1 MLEVELDRLMGLG
14 ELKVSDEDALKL
26 KTMSSA
32 TIDRKLKHQGEVL
45 HLLRSKGS
53 PKPIPRLRM
62 SSAYG
67 RSGRSTDTRRY
78 LYLIMKCWCP
88 TLLTLHHLLI

>member
-26 KTMSSA
+26 KTMSSV

-53 PKPIPRLRM
+53 PKPGLLH
-62 SSAYG
+62 Y
-67 RSGRSTDTRRY
+67 RRGPQHS
-78 LYLIMKCWCP
+78 L
-88 TLLTLHHLLI
+88 

>member
-1 MLEVELDRLMGLG
+1 MLEGELDRLMGLG

-32 TIDRKLKHQGEVL
+32 TIYRKLKHQGEVL

-53 PKPIPRLRM
+53 PKPGLLH
-62 SSAYG
+62 Y
-67 RSGRSTDTRRY
+67 RRGPQHS
-78 LYLIMKCWCP
+78 L
-88 TLLTLHHLLI
+88 